1 MANPRGLGE
10 GLFERLSGHYADGA
24 TLESVPR
31 ELRRAKSICDHLFRM
46 YNTRRD
52 TLPHLPDYGLPDIN
66 DIYRR
71 LPQSLTELEEIILE
85 VTLRYEPRLER
96 VRIRPIPTSPHEF
109 TLKFEISAV
118 IKGGERIFF
127 QTSFTSQGR
136 STVEAMRLR
145 N

>member
-1 MANPRGLGE
+1 MAIPRGLGE
-10 GLFERLSGHYADGA
+10 GLFERLSGHFADGTPVDA
-24 TLESVPR
+24 VPR

-71 LPQSLTELEEIILE
+71 LPQSLTELEAIILE

-96 VRIRPIPTSPHEF
+96 VRIRPLPSPPHEF
-109 TLKFEISAV
+109 ALKFEISAV

-127 QTSFTSQGR
+127 QTSFSSQGR
-136 STVEAMRLR
+136 STVEAMRMR